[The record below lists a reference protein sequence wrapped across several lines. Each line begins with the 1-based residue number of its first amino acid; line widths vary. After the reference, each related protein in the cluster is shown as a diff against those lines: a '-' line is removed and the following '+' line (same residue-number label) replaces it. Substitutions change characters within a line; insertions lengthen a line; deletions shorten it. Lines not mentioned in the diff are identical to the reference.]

1 MHKPILN
8 GDFVK
13 IQNKLKNPVVFGTLL
28 LSFAGIL
35 SKIIGFFYR
44 IFLSRTIGA
53 EGLGIYQLI
62 FPISTICFA
71 ITVSGISTSLSKFVA
86 EYKER
91 DPSAPKRLLR
101 FGLLL
106 SSLLS
111 IGAMLILFR
120 YSSFIAANI
129 LLEPRCE
136 PLIPILA
143 LSIPLASFHSCI
155 HGYYYG
161 KKKAGIP
168 AASSFIEQ
176 FVRVIFVFL
185 IYQIQLEQGKPIDVS
200 IAVWG
205 LVFGEAGATLF
216 CATSLLISSGEWG
229 KKKRGQAQGAHPANH
244 FRVSSPGKKLL
255 AYSVPLSMNRLA
267 LTLFA
272 SFESIL
278 IPSRLCQFGYSQS
291 DALGVYGVLTGMALS
306 IVTFPTV
313 FTNSVSVM
321 ILPFI
326 SEADSRNDEKK
337 ISLTIYR
344 TIFGCLLLGSLCT
357 VGLWFGGDWIG
368 SVLFGNA
375 LAGKFI
381 CLLSFICPFLFLSS
395 ILSSIMH
402 GLGMPG
408 YPFALNLLG
417 CLVRI
422 FFVYALIPLYGLKA
436 YLTGMLVSQVLT
448 SVLSVRILWKKRL
461 R

>member
-1 MHKPILN
+1 MQIYK
-8 GDFVK
+8 
-13 IQNKLKNPVVFGTLL
+13 KLKNPLIFGTLL
-28 LSFAGIL
+28 LTASGIL
-35 SKIIGFFYR
+35 GKVIGFFYR
-44 IFLSRTIGA
+44 IFLSRTLGA

-71 ITVSGISTSLSKFVA
+71 ITSSGFSTALSKYVA

-91 DPSAPKRLLR
+91 DPSSPRR
-101 FGLLL
+101 FLKISLCL
-106 SSLLS
+106 SGMLSLIL
-111 IGAMLILFR
+111 MLALFR
-120 YSSFIAANI
+120 YSKFIAENI

-143 LSIPLASFHSCI
+143 CSIPLAALHSCI

-161 KKKAGIP
+161 KKKAAIP

-176 FVRVIFVFL
+176 LVRVLFVFV
-185 IYQIQLEQGKPIDVS
+185 IYQIHLEQNQPMDASV
-200 IAVWG
+200 AVWG
-205 LVFGEAGATLF
+205 LAAGEAGATIL
-216 CATSLLISSGEWG
+216 CITALLLSDDAPVSSGGYKATSLT
-229 KKKRGQAQGAHPANH
+229 R
-244 FRVSSPGKKLL
+244 KLL
-255 AYSVPLSMNRLA
+255 AYSIPLSMNRLA

-278 IPSRLCQFGYSQS
+278 IPSRLFLFGYSQS
-291 DALGVYGVLTGMALS
+291 DALSVYGILTGMALS

-321 ILPFI
+321 ILPAI
-326 SEADSRNDEKK
+326 SEADSRNDQEKIK
-337 ISLTIYR
+337 KTIR
-344 TIFGCLLLGSLCT
+344 QTIFTCLLLGSLCT
-357 VGLWFGGDWIG
+357 FGLLFSGKWIG
-368 SVLFGNA
+368 DFLFGNA

-381 CLLSFICPFLFLSS
+381 CMLSFICPFLFLSS

-408 YPFALNLLG
+408 YPFMLNLIG

-422 FFVYALIPLYGLKA
+422 CFVYFFIPVYGIKA
-436 YLTGMLVSQVLT
+436 YLIGMLFSQLVT
-448 SVLSVRILWKKRL
+448 SICSVLILWKKRL